1 MGDYFRIQNQVG
13 NHPNKWDK
21 TGGVIEVR
29 QYHQYVISVGVF
41 SMIILWNHKFL
52 WKFTP
57 MHHLD
62 GRRFILNEYL
72 STSDSS
78 NQSPSTPI
86 TFIDLP
92 GSPPKLSTSPPSVDQ
107 HLPTNPPCS
116 YGISSGPPATT
127 HIVASPPLTS
137 TPQVPYL
144 EAPS

>member
-1 MGDYFRIQNQVG
+1 
-13 NHPNKWDK
+13 
-21 TGGVIEVR
+21 
-29 QYHQYVISVGVF
+29 
-41 SMIILWNHKFL
+41 MIILWNHKFL

-62 GRRFILNEYL
+62 GRSILNEYFL
-72 STSDSS
+72 TSDSS
-78 NQSPSTPI
+78 DQSPSTPI

-92 GSPPKLSTSPPSVDQ
+92 SSPLKVSTSPPSVDQ

-116 YGISSGPPATT
+116 YEISSGPPATT

-137 TPQVPYL
+137 TPQAPYL